1 MSDNLPPLPA
11 PYLSA
16 QATSSLLGPNVTEP
30 LFTADQVRAHTA
42 DAVAAER
49 ERCANLCLSRSA
61 NGNYRADTREDCA
74 ALILGEFD

>member
-1 MSDNLPPLPA
+1 MKRYSASVSHGEVEHEEDDAGMWVFSDDA
-11 PYLSA
+11 K
-16 QATSSLLGPNVTEP
+16 QAIW
-30 LFTADQVRAHTA
+30 